1 MERFYL
7 EEPSLERK
15 NQILEYIEE
24 MKKHESQIH
33 GDGRLKILG

>member
-24 MKKHESQIH
+24 MKKHKS
-33 GDGRLKILG
+33 

>member
-7 EEPSLERK
+7 EKPSLSRK

-24 MKKHESQIH
+24 IKKMNRKYMVMV
-33 GDGRLKILG
+33 D